1 MNPVKYEPIGIIHS
15 PFTDR
20 IGIPRQAAGAPE
32 ITAKIEIFDEY
43 IDGLSDLDGFSH
55 IVVIFHLHLVQKSSL
70 KAFPPW
76 DHREHGVFATRSP
89 HRPNPIGVS
98 VVRLENIDRNILN
111 ISGVDMADGTPV
123 LDIKPYI
130 PQFDIRKVEKIGWL
144 EKNVHKLPS
153 SKDDGRFDANRL
165 YKKTDN

>member
-130 PQFDIRKVEKIGWL
+130 PALNPTEAIRTGWL
-144 EKNVHKLPS
+144 KDKTEGMNK
-153 SKDDGRFDANRL
+153 SKSGDR
-165 YKKTDN
+165 